1 MDIKLH
7 QIKCFREVVESGS
20 FSAASRNLGIA
31 QPALSRKIADLEAE
45 LGKPLLN
52 RSSRG
57 VSLTAAGEK
66 FLRHCRL
73 ILLQLSRAERE
84 IALDGSKTADEVVFV
99 VPPALS
105 LFVAA
110 HLVKEVVTDY
120 PNIHVICRETHWD
133 DARHMMESGHGD
145 VALVTNGHLFDGCEA
160 ERCVADSLYFGGR
173 IDETHHG
180 NSPVSLDEIAGL
192 PLVMPGG
199 KFLIR
204 RILEAAA
211 RERGV
216 HLNIRHEV
224 NSEPLLASYLEQE
237 LGYTISIWQ
246 TFFDGVARGRMF
258 ARPLNSP
265 NLKRMLTIVSQPQA
279 SQRPA
284 AVIVRDYLRRRV
296 KELHRAGIIRGD
308 RAAGA

>member
-1 MDIKLH
+1 MDIKFH

-20 FSAASRNLGIA
+20 FSAASRSLGIA
-31 QPALSRKIADLEAE
+31 QPALSRKIADLETE

-57 VSLTAAGEK
+57 VSLTPAGEK

-84 IALDGSKTADEVVFV
+84 IALDGSKAADEVVFV

-110 HLVKEVVTDY
+110 HLVKAVVTDY
-120 PNIHVICRETHWD
+120 PNIHVVCRETHWD
-133 DARHMMESGHGD
+133 DARHLMESGQGD

-160 ERCVADSLYFGGR
+160 ERCVVDSLYFGGR

-180 NSPVSLDEIAGL
+180 DAPITMEEIAEL
-192 PLVMPGG
+192 PLILPGG
-199 KFLIR
+199 RFLIR
-204 RILEAAA
+204 RTLEATA
-211 RERGV
+211 RERGFN
-216 HLNIRHEV
+216 LNIRHEV
-224 NSEPLLASYLEQE
+224 NSVPLLATYLEQG

-258 ARPLNSP
+258 ARPLHRP
-265 NLKRMLTIVSQPQA
+265 NLQRQLTIVSQPQA

-284 AVIVRDYLRRRV
+284 VAIVHDYLRRRV
-296 KELHRAGIIRGD
+296 KELHRAGIVRGSE
-308 RAAGA
+308 